1 MKGFPVKADTFT
13 LEQVFGLTTR
23 YVVPL
28 YQRPYVWELEKHWE
42 PLWDDVRMVAER
54 LTDATT
60 DNDDVPHF
68 MGAIVLAQ
76 TWSPIDKAARLVI
89 DGQQRLTTLQLLMA
103 AVRDVAAEID
113 EQSAIKRM
121 ASLLL
126 IEDYLV
132 DDPEQRYKLVPTN
145 ADRAAFR
152 QAITGAS
159 PHGKPE
165 PDERDQTLSAYKY
178 FLGAVREWA
187 HDEGDAELPASK
199 LKALAQAIRQLIKVV
214 VIDLEPRDN
223 AQAIFET
230 LNARGQPLLAADLVK
245 NYLFQQ
251 AEAGRHD
258 VRKLYENYWKPFDL
272 KPWRSEVGQGRTRR
286 PRIDVFLTHWLTMKS
301 EDEVSW
307 QHLFDDFR
315 KWNAAAKPP
324 VEDLLADLTDNARI
338 FDGFDAYPVGSIEQL
353 FFYRLDVLQS
363 ATAFPVVLW
372 LFGPRGIA
380 DPDDRRKALRVIE
393 SWLVRRM
400 LRRLTTKNYNT
411 VFLAMLKHLAA
422 DGEPSAAKVSAFLA
436 SRTGD
441 SQEWPRDE
449 AVLESLLAQPYYTT
463 LVRAR
468 LRMVLEAVEA
478 DMRGALVGPFTAWG
492 ALSIEHVLPQEWR
505 THWPLPPNVDELKA
519 GIERDTA
526 KHRLGNLSLVTH
538 PLNSS
543 LSNAPW
549 TAPIGEPSKREALR
563 EFNVLMLNKPLV
575 ELDRWDEAS
584 IAQRGE
590 MIARRIL
597 RIWPGPDD
605 DLPASPPSGEA
616 SSTAAEPVE
625 QEAVPVPV
633 VATPEPPM
641 PVTGSPEAFHGAMV
655 DLYKRAKSEAGY
667 NATYF
672 LSMVSD
678 MGGLETARYLLHTSE
693 PSDGYE
699 ALWERG
705 RLDLTVEAAV
715 LKPRWRGLFSEQEL
729 STARDRLLSYEFDVD
744 AFLADAGSN
753 GSA

>member
-1 MKGFPVKADTFT
+1 MKADTFT

-28 YQRPYVWELEKHWE
+28 YQRPYVWEREKQWE
-42 PLWDDVRMVAER
+42 PLWDDVRTVAER

-103 AVRDVAAEID
+103 AVRDVATEVD
-113 EQSAIKRM
+113 EPSAAKRM

-132 DDPEQRYKLVPTN
+132 DDPEQRFKLVPTN

-152 QAITGAS
+152 EAITGAA

-165 PDERDQTLSAYKY
+165 PDVRDQTLTAYRY

-187 HDEGDAELPASK
+187 HDEGDAELPATK

-230 LNARGQPLLAADLVK
+230 LNARGQALLAADLVK

-251 AEAGRHD
+251 AEAARHD
-258 VRKLYENYWKPFDL
+258 VRGLYETYWKPFDL
-272 KPWRSEVGQGRTRR
+272 KPWRSEIGQGRSRR

-315 KWNAAAKPP
+315 KWNAIAEPP
-324 VEDLLADLTDNARI
+324 VEDLLADLTENARI
-338 FDGFDAYPVGSIEQL
+338 FDGFDAYPVGSPEQL
-353 FFYRLDVLQS
+353 FFYRLGVLE
-363 ATAFPVVLW
+363 ATTAFPVILW
-372 LFGPRGIA
+372 LSGPRGIA
-380 DPDDRRKALRVIE
+380 DPADRQRALRVIE

-400 LRRLTTKNYNT
+400 LRRLTTKNYNQ

-441 SQEWPRDE
+441 SQEWPRDG
-449 AVLESLLAQPYYTT
+449 ALLDSLLSQPYYTSI
-463 LVRAR
+463 VRAR

-478 DMRGALVGPFTAWG
+478 NMRGALVGPFTAWG

-505 THWPLPPNVDELKA
+505 KHWPLPPDVDELKA

-549 TAPIGEPSKREALR
+549 MAPIGEASKREALR

-575 ELDRWDEAS
+575 ELDRWDEET
-584 IAQRGE
+584 IAERGE

-605 DLPASPPSGEA
+605 VVAVAPTAEVGSSASTEVSPPDVEPAPPAPSPA
-616 SSTAAEPVE
+616 PIVQAAG
-625 QEAVPVPV
+625 
-633 VATPEPPM
+633 T
-641 PVTGSPEAFHGAMV
+641 PEAFHGAMV
-655 DLYKRAKSEAGY
+655 DLYKRAKAEAGY
-667 NATYF
+667 NATVF

-678 MGGLETARYLLHTSE
+678 IGGLETARYLLGTSE
-693 PSDGYE
+693 PSDGYV

-705 RLDLTVEAAV
+705 RLDLTVEATV
-715 LKPRWRGLFSEQEL
+715 LNPRWRELFTEHEL
-729 STARDRLLSYEFDVD
+729 ATARDRLRAYEFDVN
-744 AFLADAGSN
+744 AFLSDNAGAT
-753 GSA
+753 GIE